1 MASVAFYVYTQLY
14 VSLKRV
20 KFVIE
25 MMVFILCSI
34 FFHVTCIK
42 FHNYLSDKVC
52 KDCCTKYY

>member
-1 MASVAFYVYTQLY
+1 MAPVAFYVYTQLY

-42 FHNYLSDKVC
+42 FHNYSSDKVY